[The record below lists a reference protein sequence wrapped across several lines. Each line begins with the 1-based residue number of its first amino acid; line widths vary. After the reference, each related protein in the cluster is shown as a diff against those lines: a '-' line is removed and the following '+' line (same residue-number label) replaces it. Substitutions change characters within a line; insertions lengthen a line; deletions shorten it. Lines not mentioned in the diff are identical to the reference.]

1 MKKVIM
7 IVIIL
12 FMCSCKYDEYK
23 MPEDVYIKLNSNI
36 FEVYDQNIII
46 NDLIKKSN
54 VKILNKNEK
63 INTNKLGEFAKT
75 IKYKYKKRKY
85 KYNVEYFI
93 KDMKEPIFLSA
104 SEYRVITVGDDINLC
119 DNLNFADNYD
129 NDVKCSI
136 EGNYDIN
143 TVGEY
148 KLKYVLKDKEN
159 NKNEREFVL
168 SVKDKDYKSNNT
180 SNNYQMDRI
189 PFSKA
194 ISKYKTKD
202 TMIGIDVSY
211 WQQNID
217 FKKVKEAGCEFVIIR
232 LGVNSDIDKTID
244 PDSFYEKNIKLA
256 KEAGLKVGVY
266 VYTSAIT
273 AKISKEHAK
282 WVIKILDKQK
292 LDFPIAFDWEN
303 WSKFRSYK
311 ISTYDLTNSFISFKN
326 EIEKHGYKAMLYS
339 SKNYLEKIWMF
350 NDKYDVWLAH
360 YTNETNYE
368 GKYIMWQMGNTGRI
382 DGITGDVD
390 IDIYYKE

>member
-75 IKYKYKKRKY
+75 IKYEYKKRKY
-85 KYNVEYFI
+85 KYNIEYFI

-104 SEYRVITVGDDINLC
+104 SEYRIITVGDDINLC

-168 SVKDKDYKSNNT
+168 SVKDKDYKSKNT

-273 AKISKEHAK
+273 AKTSKEHAK